1 MDVPVGVSVPFAAV
15 LVLAVTE
22 LAVGV
27 CVIGSGGSGITKGV
41 EFAVVE
47 VPVGFAIPL
56 AKGLP
61 FEGTHLHRYSPS
73 PVAVHLQS
81 RFAGNCA

>member
-1 MDVPVGVSVPFAAV
+1 VPVGVSVVFAV
-15 LVLAVTE
+15 LVAVVDV
-22 LAVGV
+22 AVGV
-27 CVIGSGGSGITKGV
+27 SVLFGSGGSGSTKGV
-41 EFAVVE
+41 AVD
-47 VPVGFAIPL
+47 VPVGFTIRL
-56 AKGLP
+56 AKVSGLP